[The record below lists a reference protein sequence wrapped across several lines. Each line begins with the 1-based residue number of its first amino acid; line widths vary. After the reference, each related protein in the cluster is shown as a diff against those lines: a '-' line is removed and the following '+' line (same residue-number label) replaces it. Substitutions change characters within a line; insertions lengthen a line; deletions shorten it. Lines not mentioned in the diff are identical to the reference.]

1 MGQPAGGDTPAPAS
15 CGGAPGE
22 LKHLSTPRKR
32 KDSPSSGER
41 TGRSPNPSG
50 ESSRS
55 ALPDGGMDGWHGGG
69 DRPLARVVG
78 VSRTPLERGA
88 GAGESPV
95 GDGAD
100 RRVVPSRE
108 YRRTR
113 GIRRE
118 AGRTTAQG

>member
-15 CGGAPGE
+15 GGGAPGE

-55 ALPDGGMDGWHGGG
+55 ALPDGGMDG
-69 DRPLARVVG
+69 
-78 VSRTPLERGA
+78 
-88 GAGESPV
+88 
-95 GDGAD
+95 
-100 RRVVPSRE
+100 
-108 YRRTR
+108 
-113 GIRRE
+113 
-118 AGRTTAQG
+118 